1 MSTAAAVVIG
11 EALTDVV
18 REANG
23 TVHSRP
29 GGSPANVAVG
39 LARLGLPTE
48 LLSCLGPDANGD
60 ALREHLEASGVTL
73 REGSAAAPARTS
85 TAEARIGPDGAATY
99 RFDIDW
105 NPGQIQLDPVRLV
118 HTGSLAT
125 AIEPGAAAVESALG
139 AAHPG
144 TLISFDPNVRPSLG
158 LPRDDVRGRVER
170 IAGLA
175 HVVKM
180 SDEDLEWLYPEQPVS
195 DVAARMHDAG
205 VALFLV
211 TRGAR
216 GCAFST
222 ARWTSEI
229 PALPVTVADTI
240 GAGDAFMSGLLY
252 AILTADADPA
262 LRDGAVLQDIAE
274 AWAATALRSA
284 AITVGRHGAQPPF
297 LADLGGVLP
306 LRGRRSVVEG
316 HHLP

>member
-11 EALTDVV
+11 EALTDIV
-18 REANG
+18 REVDG

-39 LARLGLPTE
+39 LARLGIPTE
-48 LLSCLGPDANGD
+48 LLSRLGADTNGV
-60 ALREHLEASGVTL
+60 ALREHLEQSGVTL
-73 REGSAAAPARTS
+73 REAGAEPPARTS

-99 RFDIDW
+99 RFAIDW
-105 NPGQIQLDPVRLV
+105 NPGEIRLDPVRLV

-125 AIEPGAAAVESALG
+125 AIEPGAATVEAAL
-139 AAHPG
+139 ASAHPG

-158 LPRDDVRGRVER
+158 LPQDEVRRRVER

-180 SDEDLEWLYPEQPVS
+180 SDEDLEWLYPGEPVGE
-195 DVAARMHDAG
+195 VAARMHDAG

-211 TRGAR
+211 TRGAQ
-216 GCAFST
+216 GCTLST
-222 ARWTSEI
+222 PRWTSEI

-252 AILTADADPA
+252 AILTADGDQA
-262 LRDGAVLQDIAE
+262 LRDGDVPQGIAE
-274 AWAATALRSA
+274 AWATTALRSA

-297 LADLGGVLP
+297 LADLVGARSSSTLTP
-306 LRGRRSVVEG
+306 LK
-316 HHLP
+316 H